1 MLIEYRGK
9 NGLNYVTKEDADLYG
24 GGCVGKINNTPRD
37 IEPVVE
43 EIEEDTM
50 PVGPVSVP
58 TALVVNAIGQ
68 GQTLSLNDL
77 SIDQLREYAKEKKIK
92 GYAIMGRKKLIEKL
106 SA

>member
-43 EIEEDTM
+43 EIQEEGE
-50 PVGPVSVP
+50 PAVSP
-58 TALVVNAIGQ
+58 KTQQDSAEGK
-68 GQTLSLNDL
+68 TLTLEEMTL
-77 SIDQLREYAKEKKIK
+77 DQLREYAKEKKIR
-92 GYAIMGRKKLIEKL
+92 GYAIMRKEKLIEKL